1 MSRDPHVRVTDPVS
15 DVGAMDDAAPQAAGG
30 PGSPAGTPLVVRSC
44 AVCHTLYETP
54 ALGEASKA
62 AEAAAVSGPE
72 RGRDR
77 FCSKACRRLA
87 QRQHRS

>member
-1 MSRDPHVRVTDPVS
+1 
-15 DVGAMDDAAPQAAGG
+15 MDDAAPQAAGD
-30 PGSPAGTPLVVRSC
+30 PERRTGTPLVRSC
-44 AVCHTLYETP
+44 AVCHTLYEIP
-54 ALGEASKA
+54 APDGAPKPA
-62 AEAAAVSGPE
+62 AGGTGATAPGVSGPE

>member
-1 MSRDPHVRVTDPVS
+1 
-15 DVGAMDDAAPQAAGG
+15 MDDAAPQAAGD
-30 PGSPAGTPLVVRSC
+30 PSSRAGTPLVVRSC

-54 ALGEASKA
+54 ALGGALKA
-62 AEAAAVSGPE
+62 AAGGAGAAAAAVDGPE

-87 QRQHRS
+87 QRQHLS

>member
-1 MSRDPHVRVTDPVS
+1 
-15 DVGAMDDAAPQAAGG
+15 MDDAAPQA
-30 PGSPAGTPLVVRSC
+30 PGDPSFCAGTALVVRSC

-54 ALGEASKA
+54 ALGGVPKA
-62 AEAAAVSGPE
+62 AAGGTSAAVSGPE

-87 QRQHRS
+87 QRRS